1 MKKVI
6 MCINQLQCRIFQ
18 MIDYYKVTSL
28 VCRRWNS
35 VTFGTNKVQLNVT
48 VLNRDRSSEK
58 SYLRL
63 LSKSK
68 RRYKN
73 LKLADCQRSLVLK
86 LLPKFSS
93 NLNSL
98 TLSCNFELRH
108 LAKIFQHCSNLRTL
122 DIKFSNFDRTSK
134 KSNILPS
141 LPNLQTLKVD
151 ITFLHLPK
159 VNLHQHVP
167 NLTSLTLLFSEDL
180 PVPQPILDF
189 ISPRLRELDLQVNFP
204 HEPASHFHQIWH
216 AKFPLLTHFTCYL
229 ERIDKPSQPYDPA
242 SKLERFLDQ
251 SWTHLESAKLYRVLY
266 NRWQYLDFLP
276 ASEEGPLFSQLSRT
290 CSTLRELSLGMLKL
304 QEEQF
309 VQLCELPHL
318 RVLHIEE
325 STVHTPGLDSCRK
338 VESLVELS
346 LQSTEIDDTTAFNEF
361 IGRTFPNL
369 ARLSAHNCK
378 NLFEVAELSFSRL
391 EALEHLSVRQILPL
405 SWDYL
410 ANLSTFPVL
419 RTVTIFCDRFAD
431 NSPDQRLAGVVSG
444 SIRTLTVTAELNDEI
459 LRRLVEFFPNLTTLK
474 LRRIGRCTPKGIL
487 ETRKLVPNCCFEL
500 PRN

>member
-1 MKKVI
+1 M
-6 MCINQLQCRIFQ
+6 
-18 MIDYYKVTSL
+18 
-28 VCRRWNS
+28 
-35 VTFGTNKVQLNVT
+35 TFGTNKVQLNVT

-73 LKLADCQRSLVLK
+73 LELADCQRSLVLK

-151 ITFLHLPK
+151 ITFLHLPE

-204 HEPASHFHQIWH
+204 HEPVSHFHQIWH
-216 AKFPLLTHFTCYL
+216 AKFPLLTHFACYL

-325 STVHTPGLDSCRK
+325 STVHTPGLDSCRI
-338 VESLVELS
+338 VASLVELS

-391 EALEHLSVRQILPL
+391 EALEHLSVRQIVSRLVPFTSITTNSTFPQLPL

-431 NSPDQRLAGVVSG
+431 YSPDQRQAGVVSG
-444 SIRTLTVTAELNDEI
+444 SIRTLMVTAELNDEI

-500 PRN
+500 PWN

>member
-1 MKKVI
+1 M
-6 MCINQLQCRIFQ
+6 
-18 MIDYYKVTSL
+18 
-28 VCRRWNS
+28 CRRWNS

-68 RRYKN
+68 RCYKN

-151 ITFLHLPK
+151 ITFLHLPE
-159 VNLHQHVP
+159 VNLHQQVP

-189 ISPRLRELDLQVNFP
+189 VSPRLRELDLQVNFP

-216 AKFPLLTHFTCYL
+216 AKFPLLTHFACYL

-276 ASEEGPLFSQLSRT
+276 ANEEGPLFSQLSRT

-325 STVHTPGLDSCRK
+325 STVHTPGLDSCRI
-338 VESLVELS
+338 VASLVELS

-361 IGRTFPNL
+361 TERTFPNL
-369 ARLSAHNCK
+369 AKLSAHNCK
-378 NLFEVAELSFSRL
+378 NLFEVAELSFSGL
-391 EALEHLSVRQILPL
+391 EALEHLSVRQIVSGLVPSTSITTNSKFPQLPL

-431 NSPDQRLAGVVSG
+431 YSLDQRQAGVFSG

-474 LRRIGRCTPKGIL
+474 MRRISRCTPKGIL
-487 ETRKLVPNCCFEL
+487 ETRELVPNCCFEL
-500 PRN
+500 PWN